1 LLAAAHETGLITT
14 LTEAV
19 PTPAPTTRLGR
30 MGRATIRTLLLTLLF
45 LAAAGLRRTW
55 DLRSYTGDALAL
67 LTGRLWAYGYRH
79 VERFLALI
87 ARAGAAELLT
97 DALARWTM
105 QLWQPEASMD
115 EGADQP
121 RYYITQVA
129 TLRDSRNCTPRER
142 AQF

>member
-1 LLAAAHETGLITT
+1 
-14 LTEAV
+14 
-19 PTPAPTTRLGR
+19 

-87 ARAGAAELLT
+87 SRAGAGELLT

-105 QLWQPEASMD
+105 
-115 EGADQP
+115 
-121 RYYITQVA
+121 
-129 TLRDSRNCTPRER
+129 
-142 AQF
+142 